1 MVFND
6 NKKTVF
12 FWRYKMTPHQ
22 RRGKENQ
29 KKGEDFE
36 RKVHNIIKRSGAVI
50 SARSSG
56 SKGFADVISLS
67 KDGNILLTLCKTNG
81 YLEPK
86 ERKQIN
92 LMLKILKK
100 QYVPKLEL
108 RYYKSKRKMGK
119 MFIDNNW
126 EERYNK
132 LKPYREE

>member
-1 MVFND
+1 MNA
-6 NKKTVF
+6 KQILGKLA
-12 FWRYKMTPHQ
+12 Q
-22 RRGKENQ
+22 ARGQ
-29 KKGEDFE
+29 AFE
-36 RKVHNIIKRSGAVI
+36 IKVHNKIKRSGATI

-67 KDGNILLTLCKTNG
+67 KDGILLLTLCKTNG

-92 LMLKILKK
+92 DMLKIIKK
-100 QYVPKLEL
+100 RYIPKFEL

-119 MFIDNNW
+119 MIIDENW

-132 LKPYREE
+132 LKPYKEK